1 MGCSADPVHANKKF
15 ADEHKFSF
23 PLLSD
28 THMAVATAYGAAE
41 HKHARA
47 ARRIAALIDER
58 GRIARIYD
66 PAGTGDFPA
75 KVLADLKQE
84 LR

>member
-1 MGCSADPVHANKKF
+1 MHANKKF

-28 THMAVATAYGAAE
+28 THMAVATAYGAAA
-41 HKHARA
+41 HHRARS
-47 ARRIAALIDER
+47 ARRIAALIDEK
-58 GRIARIYD
+58 GRIAKIYD
-66 PAGTGDFPA
+66 PAGTGEFPA

-84 LR
+84 L

>member
-1 MGCSADPVHANKKF
+1 MHANKKF

-41 HKHARA
+41 HKHSK
-47 ARRIAALIDER
+47 ARRIAALIDEH

-75 KVLADLKQE
+75 KVLNDLKQE

>member
-1 MGCSADPVHANKKF
+1 MHANKKF

-41 HKHARA
+41 HKHARSA
-47 ARRIAALIDER
+47 HRIAVLVDEG

>member
-1 MGCSADPVHANKKF
+1 MHAQKKF

-41 HKHARA
+41 HKHARS
-47 ARRIAALIDER
+47 ARRIAVLVDEG

>member
-1 MGCSADPVHANKKF
+1 MHANQKF
-15 ADEHKFSF
+15 AEEHKFSF

-41 HKHARA
+41 HKHART
-47 ARRIAALIDER
+47 ARRITALVDER

>member
-1 MGCSADPVHANKKF
+1 
-15 ADEHKFSF
+15 
-23 PLLSD
+23 
-28 THMAVATAYGAAE
+28 MAVATAYGAAE

-66 PAGTGDFPA
+66 PAGTGEFPA